1 MSDQKSPQLS
11 LPILARVQLT
21 FANFV
26 SGGSENLPLV
36 TSLVDLV
43 ALHKLSNTA
52 SRVYFAGP
60 AGSGKTH
67 LLFAVL
73 NSLSQDNSRT
83 DCQYLDCARIK
94 GHAGLMHD
102 FTPKKVTLLD
112 NVDSLQGRRD
122 DETAL
127 FGLVE
132 RIRQANSV
140 FVATGSQTI
149 EDADWNLA
157 DVESRLSAGL
167 IFALR
172 ELDDE
177 GTLDA
182 LRLRFQAAGLVVSD
196 RVLDYILTH
205 FSRDKHVLFGAIDDL
220 DQSALREQRKITIP
234 FLKEFLNL
242 D

>member
-1 MSDQKSPQLS
+1 MSDHKSPQLS

-26 SGGSENLPLV
+26 SGDENLPLV
-36 TSLVDLV
+36 TSLLDLV
-43 ALHKLSNTA
+43 APHKLSNTA
-52 SRVYFAGP
+52 SSVYFAGP
-60 AGSGKTH
+60 EGSGKTH

-73 NSLSQDNSRT
+73 NSLSQDSGRA
-83 DCQYLDCARIK
+83 DCQYLDCTKIR
-94 GHAGLMHD
+94 GRSGLMHD
-102 FTPKKVTLLD
+102 FSPKKVTLLD
-112 NVDSLQGRRD
+112 NVDSLRGSRD

-140 FVATGSQTI
+140 FVATGSQTVD
-149 EDADWNLA
+149 ETSWNLA
-157 DVESRLSAGL
+157 DVASRLSAGL
-167 IFALR
+167 IFALK
-172 ELDDE
+172 ELDDD
-177 GTLDA
+177 GTRDA

-205 FSRDKHVLFGAIDDL
+205 FSRDKHSLFGAIDDL

-234 FLKEFLNL
+234 FLKEFLKV